1 MRTFFYTFLMIFSL
15 VSCRSVEKMVAKG
28 DYEQAFHFAI
38 EKLSNPKNRKT
49 EYVAA
54 LEKSYA
60 KLNATSL
67 REISRL
73 DAENKPEN
81 WSKVLLQYKNI
92 QRRQDLIDHLLP
104 LTSKTGYTAHFD
116 FKNYTNEVRIAEDNT
131 CSYYYDHALSLISES
146 ESTGN
151 KMPARIA
158 YDELMKLSVIKKG
171 YKDID
176 ALKNKAINLGV
187 SYIRLDVIN
196 NMYNFHSDIV
206 EDHIW
211 NLNVSAFDDLWH
223 QFTATDI
230 KNADYIIVVD
240 LDRMNIGTE
249 YERSNSY
256 TETKEV
262 LVKKEKVKEIID
274 SVEVWKEKEVFA
286 LVSAEVR
293 EIFREKK
300 SELHGSITLIDR
312 ESNRRLSST
321 PINVYE
327 DFKGYG
333 CDFHGDEEAL
343 TKQSKDKIDRFLEM
357 FPSDR
362 DVTNNLSSAFVCAV
376 KSEIDRMDIQ

>member
-1 MRTFFYTFLMIFSL
+1 MLLSFA
-15 VSCRSVEKMVAKG
+15 SCKSIEKMVAKG
-28 DYEQAFHFAI
+28 DYEQAFDYAI

-49 EYVAA
+49 EYVTA
-54 LEKSYA
+54 LEKAYS
-60 KLNATSL
+60 KLNANSL
-67 REISRL
+67 KEISKL

-92 QRRQDLIDHLLP
+92 ERRQDMIDHLLP

-116 FKNYTNEVRIAEDNT
+116 IKNYSDEVRLAEDKT
-131 CSYYYDHALSLISES
+131 CSYYYGHALNLIGES
-146 ESTGN
+146 ETTGN
-151 KMPARIA
+151 KMPARMA
-158 YDELMKLSVIKKG
+158 YDELKRLDVIKKG
-171 YKDID
+171 YKDSD
-176 ALKNKAINLGV
+176 ALKNKALNLGV
-187 SYIRLDVIN
+187 SYIRLDVSN
-196 NMYNFHSDIV
+196 NMYSFHSEVV
-206 EDHIW
+206 EDYIW
-211 NLNVSAFDDLWH
+211 DMNVSTFDDLWH
-223 QFTATDI
+223 QFSVNSD

-240 LDRMNIGTE
+240 LDRMSIGTGF
-249 YERSNSY
+249 ERSNNY
-256 TETKEV
+256 TESKEI

-286 LVSAEVR
+286 RVSAEVR
-293 EIFREKK
+293 EVFREKK

-312 ESNRRLSST
+312 ASNRRLSST

-333 CDFHGDEEAL
+333 CDFRGDEEAL

-362 DVTNNLSSAFVCAV
+362 DVSNSLSNAFVCAV